1 MNMEK
6 KNVDLTEL
14 DDAADEELGYVLPGE
29 KKPHEIEDDGFITVY
44 PLLDKTK
51 SE

>member
-6 KNVDLTEL
+6 KNADPIEL
-14 DDAADEELGYVLPGE
+14 DADEELGYVLPGE

-44 PLLDKTK
+44 PPLDKNK
-51 SE
+51 GP